1 MNSLNDKASNFF
13 IVISAPSGTGK
24 TTMYRNLLASERDL
38 KFSVS
43 CTTRPARP
51 GEVDGKDYYFMS
63 DQSFR
68 EMIERGEFVE
78 WVEHFGNLYGTTRK
92 TIESCRTR
100 GCNLVIDVEH
110 RGARKIKETYSDGV
124 FIFVLPPSIEEL
136 KKRLVKRGFDSEAAI
151 RERLNN
157 AYEEIKEAVW
167 YDYVIFNDRLDGAV
181 EQLRAIYLAEKSRRE
196 RQWQRIIDFLSEAGE
211 KTISNLEVSQKW
223 QE

>member
-1 MNSLNDKASNFF
+1 MNSLDDKASNFF

-24 TTMYRNLLASERDL
+24 TTMYRNLLASDRGL

-51 GEVDGKDYYFMS
+51 GEVDGKDYYFIS

-68 EMIERGEFVE
+68 EMIARGEFVE
-78 WVEHFGNLYGTTRK
+78 WVEHFGYLYGTTRK
-92 TIESCRTR
+92 TIESCLAR

-124 FIFVLPPSIEEL
+124 FVFVLPPSLSEL
-136 KKRLVKRGFDSEAAI
+136 KKRLVKRGFDSETAI
-151 RERLNN
+151 RERLNK

-167 YDYVIFNDRLDGAV
+167 YDYVIFNDRLDGAI
-181 EQLRAIYLAEKSRRE
+181 EHLRAIYLAEKSRRE
-196 RQWQRIIDFLSEAGE
+196 RQWQRISDFLIDACEETVSEA
-211 KTISNLEVSQKW
+211 KNK
-223 QE
+223 